1 MSGIEIQNNDYL
13 TPQEVASILRISVDS
28 VYRMFL
34 DVPGV
39 LVLGNM
45 RNKRRLIGPCGFRD
59 PHCIILKIGER
70 TNES

>member
-45 RNKRRLIGPCGFRD
+45 RHKRRPY
-59 PHCIILKIGER
+59 R
-70 TNES
+70 TLRIPRSALHYFENRGKDE